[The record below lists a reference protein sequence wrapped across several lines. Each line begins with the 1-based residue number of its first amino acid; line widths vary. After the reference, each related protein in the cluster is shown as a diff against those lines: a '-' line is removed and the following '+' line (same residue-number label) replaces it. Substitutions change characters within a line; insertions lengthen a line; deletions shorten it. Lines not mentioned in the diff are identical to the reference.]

1 MRALLQR
8 VRRADVTVDG
18 EVIGKIGQG
27 LLVFLGVM
35 DGDTESEMEYLAQNV
50 AGIRIFCDENYN
62 KNRILTDIDGD
73 FLVVSQFTLG
83 ADCSHGKRPSFIK
96 AARPEVAVPLY
107 EQFCERLR
115 AITGRDVQTGEFG
128 ADMDVSLVNDGPV
141 TVWMDTDEMRKG
153 KA

>member
-8 VRRADVTVDG
+8 VRRADVTVEG

-35 DGDTESEMEYLAQNV
+35 DGDTESEMEYLAQKV
-50 AGIRIFCDENYN
+50 AGIRIFCDEND
-62 KNRILTDIDGD
+62 KMNRSITDIGGD

-96 AARPEVAVPLY
+96 AARPEAAIPLY
-107 EQFCERLR
+107 EQFCASLR
-115 AITGRDVQTGEFG
+115 TLTGREVQTGEFG

-141 TVWMDTDEMRKG
+141 TIWMDTDEMRKG